1 MKNGSLGTEAA
12 RKLEFLNRKILIHT
26 TLSGKELV
34 GKYAENPITNNLLPI
49 YPASF
54 VKSDN
59 GTGIVMSVPGHAPY
73 DYQALVDLKTNNS
86 ILDNFKLGKIVDPIS
101 IISSGD
107 SQDIELLPAL
117 EVIRKYQIVN
127 QSDKKL
133 EDGDQR
139 IVFARVLQ
147 RENEVEYWQ
156 VVGMSVAEA
165 KDMVR
170 NELVTN
176 GIADTMIELTNRPV
190 KCRCGAEC
198 VVKILDDQWFI
209 NYGDQKW
216 KTLAHECVN
225 KMDILPEEIRQE
237 FNHVIDWLRERACAR
252 KSGLG
257 TRLPWDTNWI
267 IESLSDSVIYMAY
280 YIIAKYNSNLSTMKN
295 LIPIRSTILFLIISY
310 LGKERARL

>member
-1 MKNGSLGTEAA
+1 MKNGSLYRGS
-12 RKLEFLNRKILIHT
+12 RKLEFLNRKILIHS

-86 ILDNFKLGKIVDPIS
+86 ILDNFKLGKIVNPIS

-133 EDGDQR
+133 EDTTKR

-156 VVGMSVAEA
+156 VR
-165 KDMVR
+165 R
-170 NELVTN
+170 NV
-176 GIADTMIELTNRPV
+176 
-190 KCRCGAEC
+190 
-198 VVKILDDQWFI
+198 
-209 NYGDQKW
+209 
-216 KTLAHECVN
+216 
-225 KMDILPEEIRQE
+225 
-237 FNHVIDWLRERACAR
+237 
-252 KSGLG
+252 S
-257 TRLPWDTNWI
+257 
-267 IESLSDSVIYMAY
+267 S
-280 YIIAKYNSNLSTMKN
+280 
-295 LIPIRSTILFLIISY
+295 RSEGY
-310 LGKERARL
+310 GKERVSHEWHCRYND